1 MKWRGA
7 EMASARVL
15 DQFASEISE
24 AGMETEQLRKI
35 WNPIVR
41 EMVAMNQKSLEKL
54 DGSEHR
60 FPNRS
65 VVKSGIGQLGF
76 LTLRLAKQ
84 IDASGSG
91 QEKILYS
98 FALAAF
104 VQFHFESLVLVLLI
118 VVCLLVFFFC

>member
-1 MKWRGA
+1 
-7 EMASARVL
+7 MASARVL